1 MKHPENMTQNSKT
14 HLRYQPELDGIRGI
28 MTFGVLLA
36 HINYAWLPGSI
47 VYMNVFFMLSSY
59 LITSVLIR
67 DIEVHGKIRYKI
79 FYLRRFFRLLP
90 AYYFMICIFLLAV
103 FIFLPEPKKYLWDV
117 LYSACY
123 VANWARAFG
132 TTNPDWLGHTWS
144 LSIEEQ
150 FYLIWP
156 IVFAPLV
163 CFWGFSRK
171 LLVCLSSVALLA
183 SIWRIVL
190 VYNGA
195 SIARLYNGTDTRV
208 DVILIGAIIAIILHC
223 NAVKFHKVILFCKR
237 IFLMSAFIVFIG
249 FGWSIHWQDHSYYTL
264 FSIFS
269 NFALSIFFIGLVTL
283 NNSAIHRLLRLK
295 LLVFLGKI
303 SYPTYLWHFPI
314 FCFAK
319 FYSLTSSE
327 ILFFCVPATYLVA
340 IFSYKF
346 VETPCNQIKARYY

>member
-1 MKHPENMTQNSKT
+1 MNQDLKT
-14 HLRYQPELDGIRGI
+14 HLQYQPELDGIRGI

-36 HINYAWLPGSI
+36 HINYSWLPGSI
-47 VYMNVFFMLSSY
+47 IYMNVFFMLSSY
-59 LITSVLIR
+59 LITSVLLR
-67 DIEVHGKIRYKI
+67 DIKVYGKIRYKI

-90 AYYFMICIFLLAV
+90 AYYFMIIIFLLAV
-103 FIFLPEPKKYLWDV
+103 FIFLPEPKKYLLDV
-117 LYSACY
+117 FYSACY

-150 FYLIWP
+150 FYLVWP

-163 CFWGFSRK
+163 LHLGLSRR
-171 LLVCLSSVALLA
+171 LLVCLASFALLA
-183 SIWRIVL
+183 SLWRIEL
-190 VYNGA
+190 VYSGA

-208 DVILIGAIIAIILHC
+208 DVILMGAIVAVILQC
-223 NAVKFHKVILFCKR
+223 NATKFLALTQFCQKA
-237 IFLMSAFIVFIG
+237 FLLSTFVVFIC
-249 FGWSIHWQDHSYYTL
+249 FGWSVHWQDRSYYSF

-269 NFALSIFFIGLVTL
+269 NIALSIFFIGLVTL
-283 NNSAIHRLLRLK
+283 NNSAIHRLLRSK
-295 LLVFLGKI
+295 LLVFLGRI

-319 FYSLTSSE
+319 FYSLRSSE
-327 ILFFCVPATYLVA
+327 IFYFCVPATYLVA

-346 VETPCNQIKARYY
+346 VEKPCNQIKDRYY